1 MNRKQEQQH
10 AIMAWTYV
18 RECLKADFSGS
29 IKNFEFVKLLHDM
42 SRAYPNELNEI
53 LMKEVLS
60 EAS

>member
-42 SRAYPNELNEI
+42 SRAYPNEL
-53 LMKEVLS
+53 KEVLGETS
-60 EAS
+60 